1 MLGAMFSGMSLLFM
15 LLWLVPAIFYLLM
28 LQKALTRC
36 SPELRAM
43 DPNMV
48 WLMLIPIFG
57 IVWHFIIVNNM
68 AKSLGAEFAKRNI
81 IIEETEPGK
90 KTGMPMCILSA
101 CGIIP
106 FIGILAGIAALV
118 FWVMYWI
125 KISEYSEK
133 LA

>member
-1 MLGAMFSGMSLLFM
+1 MFSGMWLFFM

-28 LQKALTRC
+28 LQKAFTRC
-36 SPELRAM
+36 APESRAM

-81 IIEETEPGK
+81 VIEEAEPGK
-90 KTGMPMCILSA
+90 KVGMPMCILSA

-125 KISEYSEK
+125 KIAEYSEK